1 MLIKSLVRKSLVTAS
16 LLVMAGAAQA
26 APTYTLLY
34 ISLETGNAPGQEFF
48 FGAGSLAASTCD
60 TCWVSTAV
68 DDGLGNLT
76 LDTISFKLSGFG
88 ANFRDVFQG
97 TTTVGVGGILDKT
110 SETCTVFNAAVQYC
124 SATDPRSY
132 AQDWRTGLQTNGVTP
147 SPTTTFSAV
156 VTGTNLRLS
165 VRKPLLVTDPIG
177 SASWLQLNFNYAVV
191 PVPAAVWLF
200 GSAAGLL
207 GFMRRRSVAAS

>member
-1 MLIKSLVRKSLVTAS
+1 MQTTSLFRKCLLTAS
-16 LLVMAGAAQA
+16 LFIMGAAAQA
-26 APTYTLLY
+26 STTYTLLY

-48 FGAGSLAASTCD
+48 FGAGSLVASTCD

-76 LDTISFKLSGFG
+76 LDSTSFRLVGFG
-88 ANFRDVFQG
+88 ANFRDVFAG
-97 TTTVGVGGILDKT
+97 TTTIGAGGALDK
-110 SETCTVFNAAVQYC
+110 SSDTCTVFNSAVQYC

-132 AQDWRTGLQTNGVTP
+132 AQDWRTGLQTDGVTP
-147 SPTTTFSAV
+147 SQTTTFSAI
-156 VTGTNLRLS
+156 VTGSDLRLS
-165 VRKPLLVTDPIG
+165 VRKPLIATDPFPTN
-177 SASWLQLNFNYAVV
+177 SWLQLNFNYSVV

-207 GFMRRRSVAAS
+207 GFMRRRRTAA